1 MWYYEVIHCILLN
14 VMTYIKEVSCR
25 RFIAVTIDRISYR
38 KPDLTLEMYIND
50 ETEKMCIM
58 WKIDIEIEISTMKTF
73 KP

>member
-38 KPDLTLEMYIND
+38 KSDLTLEMYIND